1 MGTAEMQNFLHQFVL
16 RICQDPV
23 FRRSLRYHPK
33 ETLEAA
39 GFPGHLAPEQ
49 LPVRHYTVSV
59 FLDAPTLFG
68 FEAVTS
74 AELTAAQIPIEL
86 KLALYGAKP
95 LAMVHGQE
103 DWLNTLAAWAR
114 ANGLVAML
122 SPDEFEPCED
132 ENKGGY
138 VNQVTQCYPARAG
151 SGRWRRL
158 LVSRSSQH
166 TMLGWLSLLFGWDH
180 LLGRLFGYPAC
191 CAKAFDQR
199 WLTACDR
206 YQGDVASLVLQEQS
220 PEAFVGQ
227 YGWQAN
233 MLGRYF
239 GAEIISHF
247 PCDLN
252 CSATMAVAE
261 RLYCTYHHF
270 EPEAASAFQQ
280 ALVGTYIYSKDQGVF
295 YFPEADLAETDLAE
309 TDLAETDLATAES
322 TVEASVSESQRLGH
336 SVVTLAIAGKVPQS
350 TTVETALFKA
360 LAAGDRVT
368 CQGGTL
374 WVDGETFEA
383 QMISFTQAHSD
394 SNAYL
399 SASHPTSTDVSL
411 SDLAVALPASKRATS
426 NNFGANNLVVAAT

>member
-1 MGTAEMQNFLHQFVL
+1 MTAFSKLNFLRLNFLRNIAMGTAEMQNFLHQFVL
-16 RICQDPV
+16 KTCQDPV

-33 ETLEAA
+33 ETLVAA
-39 GFPGHLAPEQ
+39 GFPGHLAPEE

-68 FEAVTS
+68 VEAV
-74 AELTAAQIPIEL
+74 AYAGLTAAQIPIEL

-103 DWLNTLAAWAR
+103 DWVNTLAAWAR

-138 VNQVTQCYPARAG
+138 VNQVTRCYPARAG

-158 LVSRSSQH
+158 LVSRSSQY

-270 EPEAASAFQQ
+270 EPEAASAFQR
-280 ALVGTYIYSKDQGVF
+280 ALVGTYIYSKDQGV
-295 YFPEADLAETDLAE
+295 
-309 TDLAETDLATAES
+309 
-322 TVEASVSESQRLGH
+322 
-336 SVVTLAIAGKVPQS
+336 
-350 TTVETALFKA
+350 
-360 LAAGDRVT
+360 
-368 CQGGTL
+368 
-374 WVDGETFEA
+374 
-383 QMISFTQAHSD
+383 
-394 SNAYL
+394 
-399 SASHPTSTDVSL
+399 
-411 SDLAVALPASKRATS
+411 
-426 NNFGANNLVVAAT
+426 